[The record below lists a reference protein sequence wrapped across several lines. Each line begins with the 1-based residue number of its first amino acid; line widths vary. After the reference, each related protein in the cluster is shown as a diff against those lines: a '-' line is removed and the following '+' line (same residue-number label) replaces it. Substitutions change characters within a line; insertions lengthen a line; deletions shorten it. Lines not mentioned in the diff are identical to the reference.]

1 MNLEGF
7 KVETGTKLAG
17 GPETLSP
24 ENQSAGIPFKIKTYR
39 KEMIGE
45 LNSIL
50 KR

>member
-24 ENQSAGIPFKIKTYR
+24 ENQAGIPFKIKTYR